1 MNEARPFNNPI
12 EVWVNRSDPEI
23 FFQVREKQPP
33 ASDNPHELWVVTA
46 VSPDDGVL
54 DEEAYAETLEDG
66 CVLVWSES
74 SGVPL
79 PEWYRVEL
87 PEDAP

>member
-1 MNEARPFNNPI
+1 MRATNNPI
-12 EVWVNRSDPEI
+12 EVWTRRDDSEV
-23 FFQVREKQPP
+23 FFQVREKRPP
-33 ASDNPHELWVVTA
+33 TSDNPHEMWVVTA